1 MSTDVEL
8 FLLFLMIRGRLFQKQ
23 CSSVSKKKKIPPK
36 NICSIAT
43 DGASAMLG
51 VYSGFHARLEQ
62 AILQDKGS
70 VVIKNHCCLHRTQL
84 ATSDAPDILL
94 HVLDHVKSFALFLHN
109 SCIRDLEF

>member
-1 MSTDVEL
+1 ML
-8 FLLFLMIRGRLFQKQ
+8 Q
-23 CSSVSKKKKIPPK
+23 CLKEKKIPPK

-62 AILQDKGS
+62 AMLQDKGS